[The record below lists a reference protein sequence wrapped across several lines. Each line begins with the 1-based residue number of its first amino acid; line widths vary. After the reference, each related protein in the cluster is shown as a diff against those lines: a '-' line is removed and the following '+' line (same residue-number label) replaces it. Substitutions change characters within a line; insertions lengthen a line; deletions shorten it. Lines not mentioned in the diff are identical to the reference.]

1 MLIDSHAHIDDQKF
15 NEDREAVL
23 ENARVAGV
31 EIIINPGADEASSFR
46 AVAMS
51 EKYPMVYAT
60 VGIHPHDAKDYV
72 AQKHDALLKEWA
84 KKEKVVA
91 IGEIGLDYHY
101 DYSPRDVQQEVF
113 IRQLIIA
120 KAVELP
126 IVIHNR
132 ESMEDMVRILKEYF
146 APQYGGIMHSYS
158 GSVEMAKIFLEMGF
172 HLSISGPLTFSNA
185 RKLPEVVAMMP
196 LDRLLIET
204 DSPYLTPTPHRGKRN
219 EPAYVRFVAAEIA
232 RIRGI
237 AVEEVA
243 EITSQNAKRVFRIGE
258 TNIKNNQ
265 I

>member
-15 NEDREAVL
+15 NEDREVVL
-23 ENARVAGV
+23 ENARAAGV
-31 EIIINPGADEASSFR
+31 ELIINPGADEASSFR

-60 VGIHPHDAKDYV
+60 VGIHPHDAKDYET
-72 AQKHDALLKEWA
+72 QKHDALLTEWA
-84 KKEKVVA
+84 SKEKVVA

-120 KAVELP
+120 KAVKLP

-146 APQYGGIMHSYS
+146 APEYGGIMHSYS
-158 GSVEMAKIFLEMGF
+158 GSVEMAKVFLDMGF

-219 EPAYVRFVAAEIA
+219 EPAYVSFVAAEIA

-243 EITSQNAKRVFRIGE
+243 EITTRNAKRVFGIGE
-258 TNIKNNQ
+258 KTM
-265 I
+265 

>member
-23 ENARVAGV
+23 ENARAAGV
-31 EIIINPGADEASSFR
+31 ELIINPGADEASSFR

-60 VGIHPHDAKDYV
+60 VGIHPHDAKDYD
-72 AQKHDALLKEWA
+72 AHKHDALLTEWA
-84 KKEKVVA
+84 SKEKVVA

-120 KAVELP
+120 KAVALP

-132 ESMEDMVRILKEYF
+132 ESMEDMVKILKEYF
-146 APQYGGIMHSYS
+146 TPEYGGIMHSYS
-158 GSVEMAKIFLEMGF
+158 GSVEMAKVFLDMGF

-237 AVEEVA
+237 TVEAVA
-243 EITSQNAKRVFRIGE
+243 EITTANAKRVFGIAEKTMER
-258 TNIKNNQ
+258 
-265 I
+265 

>member
-23 ENARVAGV
+23 ENARAAGV
-31 EIIINPGADEASSFR
+31 ELIINPGADEASSFR

-72 AQKHDALLKEWA
+72 AEKHDPLLTEWA

-101 DYSPRDVQQEVF
+101 DYSPREVQQEVF

-146 APQYGGIMHSYS
+146 APEYGGIMHSYS
-158 GSVEMAKIFLEMGF
+158 GSVEMAKIFLDMGF

-232 RIRGI
+232 RIRGM

-243 EITSQNAKRVFRIGE
+243 EITSQNAKRVFGIGE
-258 TNIKNNQ
+258 NINQ
-265 I
+265 G

>member
-15 NEDREAVL
+15 NEDREVIL
-23 ENARVAGV
+23 ENARAAGI
-31 EIIINPGADEASSFR
+31 EFIINPGADEASSYR
-46 AVAMS
+46 AVEMS

-60 VGIHPHDAKDYV
+60 VGIHPHDAKDYEP
-72 AQKHDALLKEWA
+72 QKHDALLKEWA

-101 DYSPRDVQQEVF
+101 DYSPRDIQQEVF

-120 KAVELP
+120 KEVKLP

-132 ESMEDMVRILKEYF
+132 ESMEDMVRILKKYF
-146 APQYGGIMHSYS
+146 TPEYGGIMHSYS
-158 GSVEMAKIFLEMGF
+158 GSVEMAKVFLEMGF
-172 HLSISGPLTFSNA
+172 YLSISGPLTFSNA

-196 LDRLLIET
+196 LERLLVET

-237 AVEEVA
+237 SLEEIE
-243 EITSQNAKRVFRIGE
+243 EITTQNAKTVFGI
-258 TNIKNNQ
+258 TKK
-265 I
+265 

>member
-23 ENARVAGV
+23 ENAQAAGV
-31 EIIINPGADEASSFR
+31 EIIINPGADEASSYR
-46 AVAMS
+46 AVEMS

-60 VGIHPHDAKDYV
+60 VGIHPHDAKDYEP
-72 AQKHDALLKEWA
+72 QKHDVLLKEWA
-84 KKEKVVA
+84 QKEKVVA

-101 DYSPRDVQQEVF
+101 DYSPRDIQQDVF

-120 KAVELP
+120 KEVKLP

-132 ESMEDMVRILKEYF
+132 ESMEDMVRILKEHF
-146 APQYGGIMHSYS
+146 TPEYGGIMHSYS
-158 GSVEMAKIFLEMGF
+158 GSVEMAKVFLEMGF
-172 HLSISGPLTFSNA
+172 YLSISGPLTFSNA

-196 LDRLLIET
+196 LDRLLVET

-237 AVEEVA
+237 SLEEVS
-243 EITSQNAKRVFRIGE
+243 EITTENTRKAFGIEK
-258 TNIKNNQ
+258 K
-265 I
+265 

>member
-23 ENARVAGV
+23 ENARAAGV
-31 EIIINPGADEASSFR
+31 ELIINPGADEASSFR

-60 VGIHPHDAKDYV
+60 VGIHPHDAKDYD
-72 AQKHDALLKEWA
+72 AHKHDALLREWA

-120 KAVELP
+120 KAVSLP

-146 APQYGGIMHSYS
+146 APEYGGIMHSYS
-158 GSVEMAKIFLEMGF
+158 GSVEMAKVFLEMGF
-172 HLSISGPLTFSNA
+172 YLSISGPLTFSNA

-196 LDRLLIET
+196 LERLLIET

-219 EPAYVRFVAAEIA
+219 EPAYVGLVAAEIA
-232 RIRGI
+232 RIRGM

-243 EITSQNAKRVFRIGE
+243 EITTSNAKRVFGISE
-258 TNIKNNQ
+258 KTK
-265 I
+265 

>member
-15 NEDREAVL
+15 GEDRETVL
-23 ENARVAGV
+23 ENARAAGV
-31 EIIINPGADEASSFR
+31 EIIVNPGADEASSYR
-46 AVAMS
+46 AVEMS

-60 VGIHPHDAKDYV
+60 VGIHPHDAKDYQP
-72 AQKHDALLKEWA
+72 QKHDALLKEWA
-84 KKEKVVA
+84 KKDKVVA

-101 DYSPRDVQQEVF
+101 DYSPRDIQQDVF

-120 KAVELP
+120 KEVKLP

-146 APQYGGIMHSYS
+146 APEYGGIMHSYS
-158 GSVEMAKIFLEMGF
+158 GSVEMAKVFLEMGF
-172 HLSISGPLTFSNA
+172 YLSISGPLTFSNA

-196 LDRLLIET
+196 LDRLLVET

-237 AVEEVA
+237 SLEEIE
-243 EITSQNAKRVFRIGE
+243 EITTQNAKKVFGI
-258 TNIKNNQ
+258 TKK
-265 I
+265 

>member
-23 ENARVAGV
+23 ENARAAGI
-31 EIIINPGADEASSFR
+31 EIIINPGADEASSYR
-46 AVAMS
+46 AVEMS

-60 VGIHPHDAKDYV
+60 VGIHPHDAKDYEP
-72 AQKHDALLKEWA
+72 QKHDALLRDWA
-84 KKEKVVA
+84 KKDKVVA

-101 DYSPRDVQQEVF
+101 DYSPRDVQQDVF

-120 KAVELP
+120 KAVKLP

-132 ESMEDMVRILKEYF
+132 ESMEDMVRILKAYF
-146 APQYGGIMHSYS
+146 APEYGGIMHSYS
-158 GSVEMAKIFLEMGF
+158 GSVEMAKVFLDMGF
-172 HLSISGPLTFSNA
+172 YLSISGPLTFSNA

-196 LDRLLIET
+196 LDRLLVET

-219 EPAYVRFVAAEIA
+219 EPAYVRLVAAEIA

-237 AVEEVA
+237 SLEEIA
-243 EITSQNAKRVFRIGE
+243 EITTENAKRVFGI
-258 TNIKNNQ
+258 TKK
-265 I
+265 

>member
-15 NEDREAVL
+15 NEDREVIL
-23 ENARVAGV
+23 ENARAAGI
-31 EIIINPGADEASSFR
+31 EFIINPGADEASSYR
-46 AVAMS
+46 AVEMS

-60 VGIHPHDAKDYV
+60 VGIHPHDAKDYEP
-72 AQKHDALLKEWA
+72 QKHDALLKEWA

-120 KAVELP
+120 KEVKLP

-146 APQYGGIMHSYS
+146 TPEYGGIMHSYS
-158 GSVEMAKIFLEMGF
+158 GSVEMAKVFLEMGF
-172 HLSISGPLTFSNA
+172 YLSISGPLTFSNA

-196 LDRLLIET
+196 LDRLLVET

-237 AVEEVA
+237 SLEEIE
-243 EITSQNAKRVFRIGE
+243 EITTQNAKTVFGI
-258 TNIKNNQ
+258 TKK
-265 I
+265 

>member
-23 ENARVAGV
+23 KNAQAAGV
-31 EIIINPGADEASSFR
+31 ELIVNPGADEASSFR

-60 VGIHPHDAKDYV
+60 VGIHPHDAKDYITS
-72 AQKHDALLKEWA
+72 KHDALLKEWA

-101 DYSPRDVQQEVF
+101 DYSPRDIQQEVF
-113 IRQLIIA
+113 IRQLVIA
-120 KAVELP
+120 KEVKLP

-146 APQYGGIMHSYS
+146 APAYGGIMHSYS
-158 GSVEMAKIFLEMGF
+158 GSVEMAKIFLDMGF
-172 HLSISGPLTFSNA
+172 YLSISGPLTFSNA

-196 LDRLLIET
+196 LERLLIET

-219 EPAYVRFVAAEIA
+219 EPAYVHFVAAEIA

-237 AVEEVA
+237 TVEEVG
-243 EITSQNAKRVFRIGE
+243 EITTQNAKRVFGIGE
-258 TNIKNNQ
+258 NIK
-265 I
+265 

>member
-23 ENARVAGV
+23 KNAQDAGV
-31 EIIINPGADEASSFR
+31 EMIINPGADEASSYR

-60 VGIHPHDAKDYV
+60 VGIHPHDASDYV
-72 AQKHDALLKEWA
+72 AEKHDPLLTEWA

-113 IRQLIIA
+113 IRQLNIA
-120 KAVELP
+120 KAVKLP

-146 APQYGGIMHSYS
+146 TPAYGGIMHSYS

-219 EPAYVRFVAAEIA
+219 EPAYVHFVAAEIA

-243 EITSQNAKRVFRIGE
+243 EITTQNAKRVFGIGE
-258 TNIKNNQ
+258 KIKQ

>member
-1 MLIDSHAHIDDQKF
+1 MLIDSHAHIDDQKY

-23 ENARVAGV
+23 ENARAAGV
-31 EIIINPGADEASSFR
+31 ELIINPGADEASSFR

-72 AQKHDALLKEWA
+72 PEKHDALLTEWA
-84 KKEKVVA
+84 QKEKVVA

-120 KAVELP
+120 KAVQLP

-132 ESMEDMVRILKEYF
+132 ESMEDMVRILKQYF
-146 APQYGGIMHSYS
+146 APEYGGIMHSYS
-158 GSVEMAKIFLEMGF
+158 GSVEMAKVFLEMGF

-232 RIRGI
+232 RIRGM

-243 EITSQNAKRVFRIGE
+243 EMTTRNAKRVFGIGE
-258 TNIKNNQ
+258 KTK
-265 I
+265 

>member
-1 MLIDSHAHIDDQKF
+1 
-15 NEDREAVL
+15 
-23 ENARVAGV
+23 
-31 EIIINPGADEASSFR
+31 
-46 AVAMS
+46 
-51 EKYPMVYAT
+51 
-60 VGIHPHDAKDYV
+60 
-72 AQKHDALLKEWA
+72 
-84 KKEKVVA
+84 
-91 IGEIGLDYHY
+91 YHY

-120 KAVELP
+120 KAVALP

-146 APQYGGIMHSYS
+146 APEYGGIMHSYS
-158 GSVEMAKIFLEMGF
+158 GSVEMAKVFLDMGF

-237 AVEEVA
+237 TIEEVA
-243 EITSQNAKRVFRIGE
+243 EITTANAKRVFGIGE
-258 TNIKNNQ
+258 KTKEI
-265 I
+265 